1 MNDCIFCKIIAGII
15 PSKKIYEDETCL
27 AFFDI
32 APEAPTH
39 FLIIPKAHIPSAA
52 AITAENSDVVAHIF
66 TVAAK
71 LAKELQLENG
81 YRMVTNVGQD
91 GGQTVAH
98 LHFHIL
104 AGRSLAWPPG

>member
-1 MNDCIFCKIIAGII
+1 MNDCIFCKIIAGSI
-15 PSKKIYEDETCL
+15 PSKKLYEDETCL

-39 FLIIPKAHIPSAA
+39 FLIIPKAHISSAA
-52 AITAENSDVVAHIF
+52 YITAENADVIAHIF
-66 TVAAK
+66 TIAAR
-71 LAKELQLENG
+71 LAKELQLDKG
-81 YRMVTNVGQD
+81 YRMVTNVGEN